1 MKCFP
6 EMSLSIKKPRAVFSC
21 NISHLLYLTSFV
33 HRKLTYIAF
42 NDMNPLPM
50 KLLQN
55 RRSVHMERLHAEIK
69 ELENLQKAY
78 KAEHVQC
85 KDTELDT
92 LASEGEEEA

>member
-1 MKCFP
+1 
-6 EMSLSIKKPRAVFSC
+6 
-21 NISHLLYLTSFV
+21 
-33 HRKLTYIAF
+33 
-42 NDMNPLPM
+42 MNPLPM

-78 KAEHVQC
+78 KAEHIQF